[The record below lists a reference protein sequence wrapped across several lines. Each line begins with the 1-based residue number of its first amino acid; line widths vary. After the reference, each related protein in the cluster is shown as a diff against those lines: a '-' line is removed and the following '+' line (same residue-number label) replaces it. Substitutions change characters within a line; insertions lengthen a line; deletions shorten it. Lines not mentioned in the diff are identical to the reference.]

1 MYEHVLT
8 DWSSAASGL
17 HESCGAAQRPAAMVQ
32 QRVSKKDPWT
42 DTTSGQNTARRRGFR
57 GAGSLPLTQC
67 DQKVQSVGCA
77 LT

>member
-1 MYEHVLT
+1 MCMSMCSPT
-8 DWSSAASGL
+8 GL
-17 HESCGAAQRPAAMVQ
+17 ARPAVCMRAVEQRPAAMVQ